1 MTEGLHFCQ
10 LKGGNVVN
18 YDELGQLIG
27 LSSLAGHR
35 SSILKAHF
43 KDIVRAIIIIILL
56 PFTKTFFLNLKT
68 TLLSLIFYVHTFVEL
83 IWCNIICF
91 CNTLT
96 FLQCILK
103 CIKEN
108 NAHKNCY
115 RKEFLCR
122 WKSWEDGMQVLKH
135 IKYKTLMI

>member
-10 LKGGNVVN
+10 LKWGNVVN

-43 KDIVRAIIIIILL
+43 KDIVRAKITIILL

-68 TLLSLIFYVHTFVEL
+68 TLLSLIFLRAH
-83 IWCNIICF
+83 F
-91 CNTLT
+91 CRTNLVQHHL
-96 FLQCILK
+96 FLQYADIFTMHSKVHKRKQCTSKLLSQGIFVQMKILGGW
-103 CIKEN
+103 
-108 NAHKNCY
+108 NAG
-115 RKEFLCR
+115 L
-122 WKSWEDGMQVLKH
+122 
-135 IKYKTLMI
+135 

>member
-35 SSILKAHF
+35 SLILKAHF
-43 KDIVRAIIIIILL
+43 KDVVWAIIIIILV
-56 PFTKTFFLNLKT
+56 PFTKTFYWAMKT
-68 TLLSLIFYVHTFVEL
+68 TLSSLVFYMLSFVEL

-91 CNTLT
+91 YNTLT

-108 NAHKNCY
+108 NAHKNVISGNFFEDENLGRMEC
-115 RKEFLCR
+115 
-122 WKSWEDGMQVLKH
+122 WSWNVSSTKH
-135 IKYKTLMI
+135 

>member
-27 LSSLAGHR
+27 LSSL
-35 SSILKAHF
+35 AHF

-68 TLLSLIFYVHTFVEL
+68 TLLSLIFLCAH
-83 IWCNIICF
+83 F
-91 CNTLT
+91 CRTNLVQHHL
-96 FLQCILK
+96 FLQYADIFTMHSK
-103 CIKEN
+103 V
-108 NAHKNCY
+108 HK
-115 RKEFLCR
+115 RKQC
-122 WKSWEDGMQVLKH
+122 
-135 IKYKTLMI
+135 T

>member
-1 MTEGLHFCQ
+1 MTEGLHFCE

-27 LSSLAGHR
+27 LSSLARHR

-68 TLLSLIFYVHTFVEL
+68 TLLSLIFLCAH
-83 IWCNIICF
+83 F
-91 CNTLT
+91 CRTNLVQHHL
-96 FLQCILK
+96 FLQYADIFTMHSK
-103 CIKEN
+103 V
-108 NAHKNCY
+108 HK
-115 RKEFLCR
+115 RKQC
-122 WKSWEDGMQVLKH
+122 
-135 IKYKTLMI
+135 T